1 MAKARASGSD
11 AVHLLAKETVYGTA
25 ISGAGGGV
33 YRRMPLRSYSLG
45 AEQPLEDDPVWNRSR
60 PEDSDPA
67 QGNLTVTG
75 DIVLPMD
82 ARGVGVALLMA
93 LGPAVSVETG
103 VDTDVFEHTFLSG
116 KDLLSFT
123 HQIGH
128 PKLTSAKW
136 RTHLGVKAGGL
147 QFPMQRNGRALMTIP
162 LIGQAEVKDV
172 SGARDASPLIY
183 DYLPFNNAT
192 GSVKVGGVAVANITG
207 GQFNFSNGLEPVEP
221 IRADMMIDGVDDG
234 LRTLGGS
241 FDLRFGA
248 NSTLDDLADD
258 NEPAEV
264 ELAFAIP
271 SQPDWGL
278 TFTMPRV
285 FFPKTKKPVQGPG
298 GISVTANWR
307 AAFDQTAGHMLE
319 VVLVNDVTAYI

>member
-11 AVHLLAKETVYGTA
+11 AVHLLAKETVYGTP
-25 ISGAGGGV
+25 ISGGAGGV
-33 YRRMPLRSYSLG
+33 YRRMPLRSYTLG
-45 AEQPLEDDPVWNRSR
+45 AEQALEDDPVWNRSR

-82 ARGVGVALLMA
+82 ARGIGVALLMA
-93 LGPAVSVETG
+93 LGPAVSVEDDDLYT
-103 VDTDVFEHTFLSG
+103 HTFLSG

-136 RTHLGVKAGGL
+136 RTHQGVKAGGL
-147 QFPMQRNGRALMTIP
+147 QFPMQRNGRALMTLP
-162 LIGQAEVKDV
+162 LIGQSEVKDV
-172 SGARDASPLIY
+172 SGARDAAPLIY

-192 GSVKVGGVAVANITG
+192 GSIKVGGVALANITA
-207 GQFNFSNGLEPVEP
+207 GQFNFSNGLEPVETLRP
-221 IRADMMIDGVDDG
+221 DMMIDGVDDG
-234 LRTLGGS
+234 LRTLSGS
-241 FDLRFGA
+241 ATLRFGA
-248 NSTLDDLADD
+248 DATIDDLADA
-258 NEPAEV
+258 NTPAAV

-271 SQPDWGL
+271 SQPDWSL
-278 TFTMPRV
+278 KFRMPRV
-285 FFPKTKKPVQGPG
+285 FFPKTKKPVDGPG
-298 GISVTANWR
+298 GISVTSNWR

-319 VVLVNDVTAYI
+319 VVLVNDVAAYA

>member
-11 AVHLLAKETVYGTA
+11 AVHLLAKETVYATP
-25 ISGAGGGV
+25 ISGVGGGV
-33 YRRMPLRSYSLG
+33 YRRMPLRSYTLG

-82 ARGVGVALLMA
+82 ARGVGAALLMV
-93 LGPAVSVETG
+93 LGPAVSVEDDDIYT
-103 VDTDVFEHTFLSG
+103 HTFLSG

-128 PKLTSAKW
+128 PKLTVAKW
-136 RTHLGVKAGGL
+136 RTHQGVKAGGM

-172 SGARDASPLIY
+172 GGARDASPLIY
-183 DYLPFNNAT
+183 DYLPFNNAS
-192 GSVKVGGVAVANITG
+192 GSVKVGGVAVANVTG
-207 GQFNFSNGLEPVEP
+207 GQFNFSNGLEPVET

-234 LRTLGGS
+234 LRTLSGS
-241 FDLRFGA
+241 VDLRFGTD
-248 NSTLDDLADD
+248 STFDDLADA
-258 NEPAEV
+258 NTPAEL
-264 ELAFAIP
+264 ELAFGIP

-278 TFTMPRV
+278 KFNMPRV
-285 FFPKTKKPVQGPG
+285 FFPKTKKAVTGPG

-307 AAFDQTAGHMLE
+307 AAFDQTAGHLLE
-319 VVLVNDVTAYI
+319 VVLINDVAAYA